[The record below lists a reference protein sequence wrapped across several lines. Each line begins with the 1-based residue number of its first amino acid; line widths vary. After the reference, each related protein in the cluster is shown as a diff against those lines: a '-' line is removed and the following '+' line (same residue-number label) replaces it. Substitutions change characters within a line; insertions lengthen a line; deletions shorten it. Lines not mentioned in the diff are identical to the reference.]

1 MLLLLSF
8 LSFLK
13 TVHKNQPIDPLKVG
27 MDVATPFNLGAE
39 KEAEM
44 MSLPIPK
51 PVFQVICHQENIP
64 KSTNNNVSI
73 TQEEDIVILDDGHG
87 NDSGLV
93 SKNEEQRSNTEFSIN
108 NDATSQNF
116 INDENS
122 TIANHN
128 IIMDDNLT
136 EKNKVVTYDG
146 GNDEE
151 ENRNF
156 GLKISS
162 VISLSAKQLESKQN
176 EVFIDD
182 LLLQEGETSSDII
195 GTTKERKFNSEK
207 NISNERRNH
216 DFSKKSEL
224 DKGCYVKITPLKTK
238 ASSLKV
244 IKVDLPPPQDFL
256 PLGLKNFDLLDAQP
270 GIDFPE
276 ECPTKHNIIR
286 RSDDSIQKEK
296 VYGFYNGCWAIE
308 TSEEV
313 IEAVENVSMI
323 VEDSD
328 GKVNQS
334 WCQMAT

>member
-1 MLLLLSF
+1 
-8 LSFLK
+8 
-13 TVHKNQPIDPLKVG
+13 
-27 MDVATPFNLGAE
+27 MDVATPFNISAE

-51 PVFQVICHQENIP
+51 PVFQVISNTCDTTNNQRNVP
-64 KSTNNNVSI
+64 KTNNNVSI
-73 TQEEDIVILDDGHG
+73 SQEEDIVVLDDNDGHR
-87 NDSGLV
+87 NDPGLV
-93 SKNEEQRSNTEFSIN
+93 SENEEQKRNNEFSIN
-108 NDATSQNF
+108 IDTISQNC
-116 INDENS
+116 INEENS
-122 TIANHN
+122 TIANRN
-128 IIMDDNLT
+128 IIMDDNFT
-136 EKNKVVTYDG
+136 EKNKVPTYDS

-162 VISLSAKQLESKQN
+162 VISLSAKQLDSKQN
-176 EVFIDD
+176 DNFIDD
-182 LLLQEGETSSDII
+182 LLLQEEQTSSDII
-195 GTTKERKFNSEK
+195 STKERKFDHKK
-207 NISNERRNH
+207 NISNKRRNH
-216 DFSKKSEL
+216 DFSKKSKL
-224 DKGCYVKITPLKTK
+224 DQGCYVKITPLKTK
-238 ASSLKV
+238 SSSLKV
-244 IKVDLPPPQDFL
+244 IKVNLLPPQDFL
-256 PLGLKNFDLLDAQP
+256 PFGLKNFDLLDAQP

-276 ECPTKHNIIR
+276 EYPTKHNIIR

-308 TSEEV
+308 TSEEE

>member
-1 MLLLLSF
+1 M

-44 MSLPIPK
+44 MTLPIPK
-51 PVFQVICHQENIP
+51 PVFQVISHQENVP
-64 KSTNNNVSI
+64 KTNNNVSI
-73 TQEEDIVILDDGHG
+73 SQEEDIVILDDGHG

-93 SKNEEQRSNTEFSIN
+93 SKNEEQRSKNEFSIN
-108 NDATSQNF
+108 NGTTSQNF

-162 VISLSAKQLESKQN
+162 VISLSAKQLDSKQN
-176 EVFIDD
+176 DNFIDD
-182 LLLQEGETSSDII
+182 LLLQEEQTSSDII
-195 GTTKERKFNSEK
+195 STKERKFDYEK
-207 NISNERRNH
+207 NILNERRNH
-216 DFSKKSEL
+216 DFSKKS
-224 DKGCYVKITPLKTK
+224 KCYVKITPLKTK

-244 IKVDLPPPQDFL
+244 IEVNLPPPQDFL
-256 PLGLKNFDLLDAQP
+256 PFGLKNFDLLDAQP

-276 ECPTKHNIIR
+276 EYPTKHNIIR

>member
-51 PVFQVICHQENIP
+51 PVFQVISHQENVP
-64 KSTNNNVSI
+64 KTNNNASI
-73 TQEEDIVILDDGHG
+73 SQEEDIVILDDGHG

-93 SKNEEQRSNTEFSIN
+93 SKNEEQRSNNEFSIN
-108 NDATSQNF
+108 NDTKSQNF

-146 GNDEE
+146 GNDE

-207 NISNERRNH
+207 NISNKRRNH

-224 DKGCYVKITPLKTK
+224 DQGCYVKITPLKTK

-244 IKVDLPPPQDFL
+244 IKVNLPPPQDFL

>member
-51 PVFQVICHQENIP
+51 PVFQVISHQENVP
-64 KSTNNNVSI
+64 KTNNNVSI
-73 TQEEDIVILDDGHG
+73 SQEEDIVILDDGHG

-195 GTTKERKFNSEK
+195 STTKERKFNSEK

-224 DKGCYVKITPLKTK
+224 DQGCYVKITPLKTK
-238 ASSLKV
+238 ASSIKV
-244 IKVDLPPPQDFL
+244 IKVNLPPPQDFL
-256 PLGLKNFDLLDAQP
+256 PFGLKNFDLLDAQP